1 MRPWQVLD
9 LGTRPYREVWARQL
23 ALVEQRQT
31 GQAPD
36 TLIVVEHPHVFTLGR
51 RRESK
56 QNVLAPG
63 DVEVL
68 EIERGGDVT
77 YHGPGQ
83 LVAYPIVMLEDGE
96 RDLHAFLRNLEEAVI
111 RTCARSGVTADREP
125 GKTGVWTTTAHGRK
139 KLCSMGIA
147 CRKWV
152 TFHGLA
158 LNVTTDSDGNTF
170 ATTGVDLSAASY
182 TTATDA
188 AVDTVDNAKD
198 ALTAV
203 KDAIS
208 KLAEDRAN
216 VGANISRLSLYSSQL
231 GVLKDNL
238 TAANSRIKDVDIAE
252 ESTQYAKYNILVQ
265 AGTAMLAQA
274 NATPQSAL
282 RLLQ

>member
-1 MRPWQVLD
+1 MRPWQVLE
-9 LGTRPYREVWARQL
+9 LGTAPYREVWARQL

-63 DVEVL
+63 DVEVV

-83 LVAYPIVMLEDGE
+83 IVCYPIVLLEDGE

-125 GKTGVWTTTAHGRK
+125 GKTGVWTTTEVGRK

-147 CRKWV
+147 CRRWV

-158 LNVTTDSDGNTF
+158 LNVTTDLSYF
-170 ATTGVDLSAASY
+170 ARINPCGFEASVMTSLEKLVPVDP
-182 TTATDA
+182 A
-188 AVDTVDNAKD
+188 AVRA
-198 ALTAV
+198 ALV
-203 KDAIS
+203 
-208 KLAEDRAN
+208 EE
-216 VGANISRLSLYSSQL
+216 L
-231 GVLKDNL
+231 G
-238 TAANSRIKDVDIAE
+238 I
-252 ESTQYAKYNILVQ
+252 
-265 AGTAMLAQA
+265 
-274 NATPQSAL
+274 AL
-282 RLLQ
+282 RRD